1 MNRRLHTD
9 LERWLAAE
17 AAGDDAGAEDAF
29 GALCAALPRLAPH
42 PGFAE
47 RVVMEVAPEP
57 RPWFAAWMW
66 KVALAAAIS
75 LAGVTVGLLP
85 LLRWVPLDVPGPGE
99 IVSAAARAMT
109 WLYQW
114 LGAGLGFWETLAQVG
129 NAVGV
134 AAGTPEIATAMLGSA
149 LLSAAALYTLHH
161 LLVYERRV

>member
-29 GALCAALPRLAPH
+29 GALFAALPQLAPH

-47 RVVMEVAPEP
+47 RVVMELREP
-57 RPWFAAWMW
+57 DSGRVPWLW
-66 KVALAAAIS
+66 KAALAAAVS
-75 LAGVTVGLLP
+75 LAGLTAGLLP
-85 LLRWVPLDVPGPGE
+85 LVRWIPIDVPRLGE
-99 IVSAAARAMT
+99 IVTAAVRGVT
-109 WLYQW
+109 WLGNW
-114 LGAGLGFWETLAQVG
+114 LGAGLDVWEILARVG

-134 AAGTPEIATAMLGSA
+134 AAATPEIATAMLGSA
-149 LLSAAALYTLHH
+149 LLTAAALYTLHH